1 MHHTM
6 TNCVNFIQ
14 RFDSTIFRTGQC
26 IQNKFY
32 PHGMFGNIFLQNF
45 LFTVRQSK
53 FQERTL
59 QANFFDTTLCDHFFM
74 IHIKQFILDGRTTA
88 V

>member
-1 MHHTM
+1 
-6 TNCVNFIQ
+6 
-14 RFDSTIFRTGQC
+14 
-26 IQNKFY
+26 
-32 PHGMFGNIFLQNF
+32 MFGNIFLQNF